1 MAQFYLD
8 TSPNQSR
15 ATGVLLL
22 SMKRRVCAD
31 LRYSCLLLLQ
41 ACHCTMMNEPACNHP
56 CLQFV
61 PPVAA
66 GGAGAGSVGSTA
78 PALRRPFK
86 LPALRKPA
94 LLPSD
99 CSVTDQVEQ
108 ALPAAKDVQRQ
119 PEVQPAAP
127 PAPSA
132 LPAPPATRMPGLQRR
147 KRPAA
152 ALTALTESKAGN
164 SAQAEAE
171 APRAEERG
179 PPEAAPTS
187 AAPTMLPASPPRMPP
202 PAAEQG
208 PVEQQPEQQSES
220 ASMKQPAAP
229 LKPPAGWRCTR
240 LPAVLIDSL
249 PPPPAPAAMPPA
261 DKLLGESASGPLVHS
276 IASVPDFSL
285 DPRHH
290 TQQSCPPFS

>member
-1 MAQFYLD
+1 MI
-8 TSPNQSR
+8 
-15 ATGVLLL
+15 
-22 SMKRRVCAD
+22 
-31 LRYSCLLLLQ
+31 
-41 ACHCTMMNEPACNHP
+41 NEPACNHP

-61 PPVAA
+61 PPMAA
-66 GGAGAGSVGSTA
+66 GGAGAGSVSSTA

-94 LLPSD
+94 LVPSD
-99 CSVTDQVEQ
+99 CSVTDQADQ
-108 ALPAAKDVQRQ
+108 ALLAANDVQRQ

-127 PAPSA
+127 PAPA
-132 LPAPPATRMPGLQRR
+132 APTAPPGTRKPGLQRK
-147 KRPAA
+147 KRPAS
-152 ALTALTESKAGN
+152 ALKALNQSKAGDA
-164 SAQAEAE
+164 AQAEAE
-171 APRAEERG
+171 APRAEERS

-208 PVEQQPEQQSES
+208 PVEQQPEQQPES

-249 PPPPAPAAMPPA
+249 PPPPAPPAMPPA
-261 DKLLGESASGPLVHS
+261 DKLLGETA
-276 IASVPDFSL
+276 
-285 DPRHH
+285 
-290 TQQSCPPFS
+290 